1 LTWEGGC
8 RESTDVVRCLR
19 VASGRDRPPGWARSV
34 CAPARRLAA
43 ARPRRI
49 MKYSVRLAI
58 AFFIL
63 STLPVAFV
71 SYIST
76 VSAERTVIRELENH
90 LVTIAEM
97 RAADF
102 TRWVK
107 SCEQMAES
115 IAQRPLVVDLV
126 GDLVAQAHEMVPPD
140 PAVAALLLDSH
151 LRPHLRTG
159 VLFEV
164 FSIAD
169 AETGRVLVSTDP
181 EEVGSTRAEEVYVVE
196 GRFGT
201 HTGSVRL
208 GKGESR
214 ALFVGTPIGIDG
226 EPPIAILVGRVQ
238 RRGIEQIIRP
248 IEDVHRTGDVYLV
261 DRDAVPFTGLR
272 FGENVALGH
281 PVSTEGVERALDGE
295 SGVARY
301 VDYREVP
308 VLGAFRW
315 LPEYEMAIVA
325 EIDQQEAFAALDDAR
340 GIGLV
345 LLTASIV
352 IFTGLGFTLARWMT
366 HPLRRISAGAAK
378 IGRGEF
384 GHRIRSTRSDELGD
398 LARTFDRMAENLQQ
412 ITASRDDLRR
422 EIGLRREAEEELQRA
437 LGGLQESEGM
447 FRLLSE
453 ASPVGVFIVQGM
465 RFKYVN
471 PAMERMLGY
480 ASAELV
486 DGPSPLDLTDPR
498 GDPIVL
504 AHMQATIDRSEGMPP
519 LEFTALAKDGTRIS
533 CEVRSRAI
541 EYGGETALVGT
552 LADVTLRRRAEERF
566 RLAAGVASD
575 LIYEWEIETDRL
587 EWFGDI
593 DAALGYE
600 DGATPRTIDGWIGLI
615 HPDDQKRLAGSVER
629 HRTGTEPIYETYR
642 VRCKDGSW
650 RHWIDRAVPIL
661 LGGDRPKRWIGVC
674 IDETERL
681 ETHRALSEA
690 EERFRRIL
698 ENAPD
703 VICRYRL
710 GPNPGFE
717 YLSPAFAVVT
727 GYDPKAVY
735 ADQTLAVRVV
745 HPDDRPLVE
754 RLLRGELGAGVL
766 DVRWIHRDGHIVWM
780 ESRQT
785 PIRDDQGNLV
795 AVEIIARDVTEW
807 TEARRAL
814 AESEEK
820 YRLLFEGAGIGI
832 GYYSPDGVLIEFN
845 AIAAAHM
852 GGAPEDFTGKTV
864 LELFGESGPE
874 YLQRIVDVARTSGL
888 QRFEDAVEL
897 PTGSK
902 WFLSTYSRVEDA
914 DGAVVGVQ
922 VLSEEITDR
931 KAAEKAL
938 RTADEIVSA
947 IPTGILI
954 YRYQEPDRLILV
966 SGNVAAAPF
975 VDLDENIGQG
985 VENHWP
991 RPMVERL
998 KATLLTIAREGGVY
1012 DNEASVGDAEAP
1024 SAFHLRAFRIPG
1036 DRVVVAF
1043 EDITERKRAE
1053 TAVAAWK
1060 NRYESAVEASRHI
1073 LYDWDVRT
1081 GDVTYGGDL
1090 ERILGYGSSEMG
1102 GGLSHW
1108 IELVHPDDREGF
1120 EEEIRGLIGT
1130 LEPAHLQ
1137 YRVRRKDG
1145 EYIHVEDDGNF
1156 ITDAE
1161 GRPIRML
1168 GFVKDV
1174 TEQRRAE
1181 AQVEASERRYRA
1193 IVEMAPA
1200 GILTVDLKGIVSS
1213 CNRAFTEMT
1222 GYPRDELVGR
1232 HFTKLPPV
1240 RVQDL
1245 PKYVRLLA
1253 GILRGRTPAPFETI
1267 WTKPDGRARYGEVR
1281 VALLRREEHRW
1292 GVQVIVQDITDRKVA
1307 ETELRESEAKYRALV
1322 EEIREVIYTTDE
1334 AGILTYVSP
1343 SVKQLGNYTPDEL
1356 IGRPYESLGFGDDLP
1371 GIDEMKQIFE
1381 RTTELRPTDYRLVA
1395 KDGSVRW
1402 VRTTGRPI
1410 LSEGRFAGMRG
1421 LLVDV
1426 TEAKR
1431 AEEALRVSEEQ
1442 YRSLFENATLGIYQ
1456 TTPDGR
1462 IVAANPAM
1470 VRMLGYDSFDELA
1483 SRNLEEEG
1491 YEPEAS
1497 RERFKARIERE
1508 GRVEGL
1514 ESVWTRKDGKRL
1526 HVRENAVAVRDD
1538 DGKVLFYEG
1547 TVEDI
1552 TAQRE
1557 AEAERRNLEAQLR
1570 QTQKL
1575 ESIGTLASGVAHE
1588 INNPLTGMINYA
1600 ELIARRVDEPRL
1612 KDFAE
1617 AIMSEGARVATIV
1630 RNLLSF
1636 SRQEKESHSPARV
1649 ADILAATMT
1658 LVGRL
1663 LEKDHIRVE
1672 VDVPENLPKVK
1683 CRSQQLQ
1690 QVLLNLLTNARDALN
1705 ERYPGENPS
1714 KLVRVTA
1721 RAATIDDE
1729 RWIRVVVEDR
1739 GKGIPEENLDRVFD
1753 PFFTTKPRDR
1763 GTGLGLS
1770 ISYGIVRDHGGR
1782 LSAESEE
1789 GSCTR
1794 FVLDLPVD
1802 NGWRLPRHEAEGSD
1816 G

>member
-1 LTWEGGC
+1 
-8 RESTDVVRCLR
+8 
-19 VASGRDRPPGWARSV
+19 
-34 CAPARRLAA
+34 
-43 ARPRRI
+43 

-71 SYIST
+71 SYVST
-76 VSAERTVIRELENH
+76 VSAERTVLRELESH
-90 LVTIAEM
+90 LTSIVEM

-102 TRWVK
+102 ARWVA
-107 SCEQMAES
+107 SLEQIAES
-115 IAQRPLVVDLV
+115 IAQRPLVVDLA
-126 GDLVAQAHEMVPPD
+126 GDLVAQAHAMVSPD
-140 PAVAALLLDSH
+140 PTVAALLLDSH
-151 LRPHLRTG
+151 LRPHLRVG
-159 VLFEV
+159 GLFES

-169 AETGRVLVSTDP
+169 AETGQILVSTEPDR
-181 EEVGSTRAEEVYVVE
+181 V
-196 GRFGT
+196 
-201 HTGSVRL
+201 
-208 GKGESR
+208 GESR
-214 ALFVGTPIGIDG
+214 LGEAYFDEGRLGTHVGHVRFVPENKFEAMHVGTPIGSEDG
-226 EPPIAILVGRVQ
+226 QPSAVLIGRVSLPVIADIV
-238 RRGIEQIIRP
+238 RYVRDGHET
-248 IEDVHRTGDVYLV
+248 EDVYLV
-261 DRDAVPFTGLR
+261 DQDGFFVTEPR
-272 FGENVALGH
+272 FGEGLILHRPA
-281 PVSTEGVERALDGE
+281 SSEGIDRALVGE
-295 SGVARY
+295 AGVARY
-301 VDYREVP
+301 ADYRGVE
-308 VLGAFRW
+308 VLGAFRH
-315 LPEYEMAIVA
+315 LPDHDVAVLA
-325 EIDQQEAFAALDDAR
+325 EIDAWEAFASIEHTRIVSL
-340 GIGLV
+340 I
-345 LLTASIV
+345 LLASSIV
-352 IFTGLGFTLARWMT
+352 VFAGLGFTLARWMT

-398 LARTFDRMAENLQQ
+398 LARTFDRMAENLQE

-422 EIGLRREAEEELQRA
+422 EIGLRREAEEGLQRA
-437 LGGLQESEGM
+437 VVSLQESEGM

-471 PAMERMLGY
+471 PAIERILGY
-480 ASAELV
+480 DSSELI

-498 GDPIVL
+498 GDPAVL
-504 AHMQATIDRSEGMPP
+504 AHMQQTLDRPEGMPP
-519 LEFTALAKDGTRIS
+519 LEFTALTKDGTRIS
-533 CEVRSRAI
+533 CEVRSRSI
-541 EYGGETALVGT
+541 EYGGEKALIGT
-552 LADVTLRRRAEERF
+552 LTDMTLRRRAEERF

-587 EWFGDI
+587 EWFGDV

-600 DGATPRTIDGWIGLI
+600 DGEIPRTIDGWIELI

-629 HRTGTEPIYETYR
+629 HRTGIEPIHETYR

-650 RHWIDRAVPIL
+650 RHWIDRGVPIL
-661 LGGDRPKRWIGVC
+661 LGDDRPKRWIGVC

-681 ETHRALSEA
+681 EAHRALSVA

-710 GPNPGFE
+710 GPDPGFE
-717 YLSPAFAVVT
+717 YLSPAFAAVT
-727 GYDPKAVY
+727 GYAPEAVY
-735 ADQTLAVRVV
+735 ADPTLAVRVV
-745 HPDDRPLVE
+745 HPDDRLLVQ
-754 RLLRGELGAGVL
+754 RLLRGEMEANVL
-766 DVRWIHRDGHIVWM
+766 DVRWIHRDGHVVWM

-832 GYYSPDGVLIEFN
+832 GYYTPDGVLIEYN

-852 GGAPEDFTGKTV
+852 GGAPEDFAGKTV

-874 YLQRIVDVARTSGL
+874 YLQRIVDVARTSKL
-888 QRFEDAVEL
+888 RRFEDAVEL

-902 WFLSTYSRVEDA
+902 WFLSTYSRVEDP
-914 DGAVVGVQ
+914 DGTVVGVQ

-954 YRYQEPDRLILV
+954 YRYQEPDRLILA
-966 SGNVAAAPF
+966 SGNAAAAPF
-975 VDLDENIGQG
+975 VALDKSIGQG
-985 VENHWP
+985 FESHWP
-991 RPMVERL
+991 QPMVERL
-998 KATLLTIAREGGVY
+998 KPTLLTIVREGGVY
-1012 DNEASVGDAEAP
+1012 EKEVAIDRAEGP
-1024 SAFHLRAFRIPG
+1024 NAFHLRAFRIPG

-1053 TAVAAWK
+1053 AAVAEWK

-1090 ERILGYGSSEMG
+1090 ERILGYTGAEMG

-1108 IELVHPDDREGF
+1108 IECIHPDDREGF
-1120 EEEIRGLIGT
+1120 NEAIRGLLRT

-1156 ITDAE
+1156 ILGAE
-1161 GRPIRML
+1161 GRPMRML

-1174 TEQRRAE
+1174 TEQRRAAE
-1181 AQVEASERRYRA
+1181 RVEASERRYRT

-1200 GILTVDLKGIVSS
+1200 GILTVDLKGIVTS
-1213 CNRAFTEMT
+1213 CNRAFVEMT

-1240 RVQDL
+1240 RAQDL

-1253 GILRGRTPAPFETI
+1253 GILRGRAPAPFETV
-1267 WTKPDGRARYGEVR
+1267 WTKPDGATRHGEVR
-1281 VALLRREEHRW
+1281 VALLRREEHQW
-1292 GVQVIVQDITDRKVA
+1292 GVQVIVQDITDRKAA

-1343 SVKQLGNYTPDEL
+1343 SVRQLGDYTPDEL
-1356 IGRPYESLGFGDDLP
+1356 IGRPYKSFGFGDDLP
-1371 GIDEMKQIFE
+1371 GIDEMKRIFE
-1381 RTTELRPTDYRLVA
+1381 QTTELRPTDYRLVA

-1431 AEEALRVSEEQ
+1431 AEAALRVSEEQ
-1442 YRSLFENATLGIYQ
+1442 YRTLFENAALGIYR

-1462 IVAANPAM
+1462 VLAANPAM

-1483 SRNLEEEG
+1483 SRNLEKEG
-1491 YEPEAS
+1491 YEPEAP
-1497 RERFKARIERE
+1497 RERFKARIERD
-1508 GRVEGL
+1508 GRIEGL

-1538 DGKVLFYEG
+1538 DGNVLLYEG

-1557 AEAERRNLEAQLR
+1557 AESERQALEAQLQ
-1570 QTQKL
+1570 QTQRL
-1575 ESIGTLASGVAHE
+1575 EAIGTFASGVAHE

-1600 ELIARRVDEPRL
+1600 ELIARRVEETRL
-1612 KDFAE
+1612 KGFAE
-1617 AIMSEGARVATIV
+1617 AIMSEGARVAKIV

-1636 SRQEKESHSPARV
+1636 SRQEKESHSPARL

-1663 LEKDHIRVE
+1663 LEKDHVRVE
-1672 VDVPENLPKVK
+1672 IDVSEDLPKVK
-1683 CRSQQLQ
+1683 CRSQQIQ
-1690 QVLLNLLTNARDALN
+1690 QVLLNLLINARDALN
-1705 ERYPGENPS
+1705 ERYPGDDPN
-1714 KLVRVTA
+1714 KLIRVTT
-1721 RAATIDDE
+1721 RETTFE
-1729 RWIRVVVEDR
+1729 GKRWIRAVVEDR
-1739 GKGIPEENLDRVFD
+1739 GIGISAETLGRVFD

-1770 ISYGIVRDHGGR
+1770 VSYGIVRDHGGR
-1782 LSAESEE
+1782 LSVESEE
-1789 GSCTR
+1789 GSFTR

-1802 NGWRLPRHEAEGSD
+1802 NGWRLKNGEAEEDD